1 MDVLIFGGT
10 GHSNVI
16 RPIVERA
23 GHKIKAIFDANKDVN
38 SVGSYPIFHDESE
51 LQDIIRTVDGFIV
64 CIGRERGK
72 TRSDISRML
81 IDKGLTPI
89 SAVHHTA
96 YVAESS
102 SYGVG
107 SQILERAVI
116 GELVKIGDF
125 CIMNTNC
132 AVAHDC
138 NIGNGVHIMVGTA
151 LAGEVTVEDYASI
164 CTNATILPRVRIGK
178 GAVVGAGAVV
188 TRDVPDGAV
197 VAGVPA
203 RILR

>member
-1 MDVLIFGGT
+1 
-10 GHSNVI
+10 
-16 RPIVERA
+16 
-23 GHKIKAIFDANKDVN
+23 
-38 SVGSYPIFHDESE
+38 
-51 LQDIIRTVDGFIV
+51 
-64 CIGRERGK
+64 
-72 TRSDISRML
+72 ML

-138 NIGNGVHIMVGTA
+138 NIGNV
-151 LAGEVTVEDYASI
+151 AGCENT
-164 CTNATILPRVRIGK
+164 RF
-178 GAVVGAGAVV
+178 VGAQ
-188 TRDVPDGAV
+188 
-197 VAGVPA
+197 
-203 RILR
+203 